1 MKPIKLIVKTNSEKY
16 PIIIGKN
23 LISNLS
29 KIFEKNSIN
38 FKRCLL
44 IIDKN
49 ISNSSVRQISG
60 SLKRHNVYKLIYNA
74 NEKNK
79 NQKNVNKILDLLLQK
94 NFSREDCLIS
104 VGGGI
109 TGDVSGFAASLFKRG
124 LKFVNIPTTLLSQ
137 VDSSVGGKTGINA
150 SQGKNLIGSFYQP
163 KIVISDV
170 DFLKS
175 LPFREIVCGYAEV
188 VKHALIANRRFY
200 NFLIKNLDEIL
211 KLKSPV
217 IEKSIYES
225 CKIKKIIV
233 EKDEKEKN
241 LRKILN
247 FGHTFA
253 HAYEASLNF
262 SKKLNHGEAVILGM
276 RSALEFSYDKKFIA
290 NKEFESAIN
299 HLNNSYFPISIKSYF
314 EMQKVNKIISF
325 MTRDKKN
332 NSKNIKLMLI
342 KKIGGPI
349 IEKEFKKHSIKLF
362 LKKKLINKNL

>member
-16 PIIIGKN
+16 PIIIGRN

-29 KIFEKNSIN
+29 RIFKINSIN
-38 FKRCLL
+38 FKKCLL
-44 IIDKN
+44 VLDKN
-49 ISNSSVRQISG
+49 IPNRYVKQISR
-60 SLKRHNVYKLIYNA
+60 SLKRYEVYKFIYNA

-94 NFSREDCLIS
+94 NFSRDDCLIS
-104 VGGGI
+104 IGGGI
-109 TGDVSGFAASLFKRG
+109 TGDVAGFAASLFKRG

-137 VDSSVGGKTGINA
+137 VDSSVGGKTGINT
-150 SQGKNLIGSFYQP
+150 SEGKNLIGSFYQP

-170 DFLKS
+170 DILKS
-175 LPFREIVCGYAEV
+175 LPFREVVCGYAEI
-188 VKHALIANRRFY
+188 VKHALIANKKFY
-200 NFLIKNLDEIL
+200 NFLNKNINEVL
-211 KLKSPV
+211 KLKTPT
-217 IEKSIYES
+217 IEKSIYQS
-225 CKIKKIIV
+225 CKVKKLIV

-276 RSALEFSYDKKFIA
+276 KSAFEFSHNMRLIS
-290 NKEFESAIN
+290 NKEFESANN
-299 HLNNSYFPISIKSYF
+299 HLNNSHFPISIKNYF
-314 EMQKVNKIISF
+314 TMNKINQIISF
-325 MTRDKKN
+325 MMRDKKN

-349 IEKEFKKHSIKLF
+349 IEKEFSGLTVKFFFKKR
-362 LKKKLINKNL
+362 LIN